1 MKEVDRISV
10 LAGELRKLGVD
21 MLETPDGF
29 SVVGPIRLYGGE
41 VDSHD
46 DHRLGM
52 TLAVAGLVTHGNTLV
67 HDAGCI
73 ADSFPGFVAMMQAL
87 GANMEWLDP

>member
-10 LAGELRKLGVD
+10 LADQLRKMGVD
-21 MLETPDGF
+21 LSEKPDGF
-29 SVVGPIRLYGGE
+29 TVHGPIRPTGDT

-52 TLAVAGLVTHGNTLV
+52 SLAITGLVAEGTTIVEQAN
-67 HDAGCI
+67 CI
-73 ADSFPGFVAMMQAL
+73 SDSFPGFVETMQSL
-87 GANMEWLDP
+87 GANMEWV